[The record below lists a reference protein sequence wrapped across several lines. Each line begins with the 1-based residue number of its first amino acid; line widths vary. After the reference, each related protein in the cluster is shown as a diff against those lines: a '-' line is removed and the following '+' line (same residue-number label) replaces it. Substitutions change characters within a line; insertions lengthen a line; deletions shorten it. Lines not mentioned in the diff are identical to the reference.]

1 MDYFVPKSKF
11 HILFSLTVILAGQ
24 KKDRNQKSKQ
34 RGREVGGEPRD
45 HSGMEIKA
53 WRNLR
58 RFFFFFLMKTE
69 RTWGLTRGD
78 FYFYILEV
86 SVLIRMENGNFSD
99 DLAENQEE
107 KN

>member
-1 MDYFVPKSKF
+1 MKEFEKV
-11 HILFSLTVILAGQ
+11 
-24 KKDRNQKSKQ
+24 
-34 RGREVGGEPRD
+34 
-45 HSGMEIKA
+45 
-53 WRNLR
+53 
-58 RFFFFFLMKTE
+58 FFFFLMKTE